1 MKGKK
6 EEKIINAAI
15 SVFSKKGFDLSNV
28 DEIASKAGISKGT
41 VFLYF
46 KKKDDL
52 IERVALL
59 SVPYQEIVKI
69 NSQKYNNYKK
79 LLADFGNAFLSK
91 YEDEHMRNLFIMTMA
106 KKGYYKTIESRLKEL
121 CFDEM
126 SKMFSVA
133 EKLYGKPIH
142 ATIRKAF
149 FGALLCYI
157 MWWGSNDIDP
167 GKYVDD
173 LIKNLLR

>member
-15 SVFSKKGFDLSNV
+15 SVFSKKGFDISTL
-28 DEIASKAGISKGT
+28 DEIASRAGVSKGT

-46 KKKDDL
+46 KNKNDL

-59 SVPYQEIVKI
+59 SVPYPEIVKI
-69 NSQKYNNYKK
+69 NNQKYDNYKK

-91 YEDEHMRNLFIMTMA
+91 YEDERMRNLFIMTMA
-106 KKGYYKTIESRLKEL
+106 KKGYYKSIGSRLKEL

-126 SKMFSVA
+126 NKMFDA
-133 EKLYGKPIH
+133 TEKLYGKPIH
-142 ATIRKAF
+142 VTIRKAF

-173 LIKNLLR
+173 LVKSLLG